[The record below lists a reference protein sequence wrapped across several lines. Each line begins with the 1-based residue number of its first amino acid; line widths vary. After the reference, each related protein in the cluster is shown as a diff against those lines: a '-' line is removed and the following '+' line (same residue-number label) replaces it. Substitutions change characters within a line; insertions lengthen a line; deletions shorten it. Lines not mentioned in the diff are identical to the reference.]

1 MAHTQKHIEV
11 GMDSQETFEQ
21 LVKDRLRY
29 AVRVALISV

>member
-1 MAHTQKHIEV
+1 MAHTEKHSEA
-11 GMDSQETFEQ
+11 GMGSQETFEQ